1 MNRTVALPDNWYL
14 SEGESPRKKAGG
26 FLKKPVLLP
35 VNKEGVYT
43 LSRKFICPK
52 QINDTVTVYFTGNYS
67 SLEVYAS
74 GKRLSEEKD
83 EEGRTVFDVTS
94 ALRKGSTVISAVV
107 KGGNT
112 EAFYFRVKRKE

>member
-14 SEGESPRKKAGG
+14 YKDERPRKKAGG
-26 FLKKPVLLP
+26 FLKKPVCLP
-35 VNKEGVYT
+35 VQGDSFT
-43 LSRKFICPK
+43 LCRKFICPK
-52 QINDTVTVYFTGNYS
+52 QVNDTVTVFFTGDYLS
-67 SLEVYAS
+67 IEVYAA
-74 GKRLSEEKD
+74 GKRLTGEKD

-107 KGGNT
+107 SGGKT